1 MADEKKKPE
10 EENEPKPPK
19 AEDSKEP
26 EKAEPKDEP
35 KPQDKSEEK
44 PKDSPEEKP
53 ADEKQD
59 DNSEGAEPEEK
70 PDEQSK
76 EEAPPEAEPPKLSA
90 EDELK
95 AENLRLKT
103 QLEAMKIGFNPKVI
117 EDAVVL
123 AESIVKR
130 DGSDIAT
137 ALQAV
142 AKKYPDW
149 KATDKDS
156 KKGGFK
162 VGGDSSGSK
171 STSDDKLNQAFGIKK
186 KG

>member
-10 EENEPKPPK
+10 DENTEPKPPEVEK
-19 AEDSKEP
+19 DKE
-26 EKAEPKDEP
+26 KTT
-35 KPQDKSEEK
+35 
-44 PKDSPEEKP
+44 
-53 ADEKQD
+53 DEKQTD
-59 DNSEGAEPEEK
+59 EKQTDENGEGAKSEDKPEDNAEPEQ
-70 PDEQSK
+70 EQ
-76 EEAPPEAEPPKLSA
+76 EETPPEAEPPKLSA
-90 EDELK
+90 EEELK
-95 AENLRLKT
+95 SENLRLKT
-103 QLEAMKIGFNPKVI
+103 QLEAMKIGFNPNVI

-123 AESIVKR
+123 AENIVKR

-149 KATDKDS
+149 KSDGKDS

-162 VGGDSSGSK
+162 IGADSGSK
-171 STSDDKLNQAFGIKK
+171 STSDEKLNEAFGIKK

>member
-10 EENEPKPPK
+10 DEKTEPKLPEVEKDKEPPK
-19 AEDSKEP
+19 EEKQEP
-26 EKAEPKDEP
+26 PKDE
-35 KPQDKSEEK
+35 EK
-44 PKDSPEEKP
+44 PT
-53 ADEKQD
+53 DEKQTD
-59 DNSEGAEPEEK
+59 ENGEGAKSEDKPEDNAEPE
-70 PDEQSK
+70 Q
-76 EEAPPEAEPPKLSA
+76 EETPPEAEPPKLSA
-90 EDELK
+90 EEELK
-95 AENLRLKT
+95 SENLRLKT
-103 QLEAMKIGFNPKVI
+103 QLEAMKIGFNPNVI

-123 AESIVKR
+123 AENIVKR

-149 KATDKDS
+149 KSDGKDS

-162 VGGDSSGSK
+162 IGADSGSK
-171 STSDDKLNQAFGIKK
+171 STSDEKLNEAFGIKK